1 MLRNEAWP
9 NSRSTLLALS
19 LTVLSCAVAMAQ
31 NPTGRPDPNKPKQ
44 PANKPTAVTV
54 TLTIITD
61 PPESRV
67 FVNGEERGTTDS
79 EGKLQLSKLALGHYD
94 IEVRKAGYASAT
106 RGFEAGPEEPT
117 VVLKLTATLESDVKE
132 Y

>member
-1 MLRNEAWP
+1 MPLNKGWF
-9 NSRSTLLALS
+9 SLRSTLIAVVV
-19 LTVLSCAVAMAQ
+19 VLVCASAGMAQ
-31 NPTGRPDPNKPKQ
+31 NPTGRPDPKKPKK
-44 PANKPTAVTV
+44 PANKPTPITV

-94 IEVRKAGYASAT
+94 IEARKPGYSNAT
-106 RGFEAGPEEPT
+106 RGFEAGPEE
-117 VVLKLTATLESDVKE
+117 
-132 Y
+132 

>member
-1 MLRNEAWP
+1 MPLIKPP
-9 NSRSTLLALS
+9 NKPCFSLKSIFIAVVLA
-19 LTVLSCAVAMAQ
+19 VLVCSGAGMAQ
-31 NPTGRPDPNKPKQ
+31 NPTGRPDPRKPR
-44 PANKPTAVTV
+44 KPTKPTTVTV

-94 IEVRKAGYASAT
+94 IEVRKEGYSNAT
-106 RGFEAGPEEPT
+106 RGFEAGPETPT
-117 VVLKLTATLESDVKE
+117 VVFKLTATLDA
-132 Y
+132 